1 MVWIEC
7 QLGTNRASERFELR
21 GSVVLGRDRLL
32 HGEYWLW
39 YSESTRPARLGHGTV
54 TIRNASGSR
63 TTRLRFTRV
72 GSGLHPRLAKG
83 NAIEG
88 LTLRWERSGSE
99 SGGISTGQR
108 RSGNAELIVMHDFSP
123 VHVGAVELANRA
135 ERRRTDAL
143 SARPFRATVSMP
155 ALLAAIGLEPT
166 AWCCGDVS
174 TLPRIRVV
182 TPSPGVDPV
191 AGNHVRAN
199 ESTLLL
205 RRHCGTCHSAESRFP
220 PGFLAGGSERVEAQI
235 RACAP
240 RILQRM
246 TMWMLDPEDRNRSPM
261 PPATALPA
269 LGYTAET
276 WKSSQALSELLTL
289 LGGFSRTVDRTR
301 RAAVNVDPDERGAL
315 CSGEDD

>member
-1 MVWIEC
+1 MTTTWSGSNVNWEPTALASVSSCEAVWSSAA
-7 QLGTNRASERFELR
+7 N
-21 GSVVLGRDRLL
+21 RLL

-182 TPSPGVDPV
+182 TPIARCGSGGGKPCPG
-191 AGNHVRAN
+191 
-199 ESTLLL
+199 
-205 RRHCGTCHSAESRFP
+205 
-220 PGFLAGGSERVEAQI
+220 
-235 RACAP
+235 
-240 RILQRM
+240 
-246 TMWMLDPEDRNRSPM
+246 
-261 PPATALPA
+261 
-269 LGYTAET
+269 
-276 WKSSQALSELLTL
+276 
-289 LGGFSRTVDRTR
+289 
-301 RAAVNVDPDERGAL
+301 
-315 CSGEDD
+315 